1 MKKVLAI
8 VSSGVG
14 AEAAAR
20 GVAKSAGVSEN
31 NFLIARNWKEAHEL
45 LEKHGVD
52 AILLCDVLDQGL
64 TWEAVAAEMLP
75 SEKRRTI
82 LFRVGLDESIEPYEV
97 RGHSF
102 YASVHGRTREE
113 KPESPTKTLE
123 RLLLEEE

>member
-20 GVAKSAGVSEN
+20 GVAKSAGVSEHN
-31 NFLIARNWKEAHEL
+31 LLIARNWKEAHEL

-82 LFRVGLDESIEPYEV
+82 LFRVGLDETTEPHEAK
-97 RGHSF
+97 GHRF

-113 KPESPTKTLE
+113 KYESPGNTLK
-123 RLLLEEE
+123 RLLKEE